1 MELALGIKKAL
12 ELILGL
18 DQEVVE
24 ITLRSLW
31 ISSLSCLLSAL
42 IGLPLAFF
50 SFFFRFP
57 GRRFLIS
64 LCETLYALPTVL
76 VGLLLL
82 ILLSRS
88 GPLGGLRLLFTPW
101 AMILGQVLFVSP
113 LILGLSYS
121 VLSAQGKAPY
131 ITALSLGA
139 RRLEAMWVVFREAK
153 GSLLSVLLMGFGR
166 ALSEVG
172 CAIMVGGNIRGQ
184 TRVLTTALALEA
196 SKGDFAVAF
205 ALGLVLLL
213 LSGAIIGTT
222 KVLGRTD
229 KGWAESC

>member
-1 MELALGIKKAL
+1 MELVLGMKKAL
-12 ELILGL
+12 ELVFGFN
-18 DQEVVE
+18 QEVVE
-24 ITLRSLW
+24 VTLRSLW
-31 ISSLSCLLSAL
+31 ISALSCLFSAL
-42 IGLPLAFF
+42 IALPLAFF

-82 ILLSRS
+82 VLLSRS
-88 GPLGGLRLLFTPW
+88 GPLGELRLLFTPW
-101 AMILGQVLFVSP
+101 AMVIGQVLFVSP
-113 LILGLSYS
+113 LVLGLSYS
-121 VLSAQGKAPY
+121 VLLAQGKAPY

-172 CAIMVGGNIRGQ
+172 CAIMVGGNIRGH

-196 SKGDFAVAF
+196 SKGDFALAF
-205 ALGLVLLL
+205 ALGIVLLL
-213 LSGAIIGTT
+213 LSGAIIGTSRF
-222 KVLGRTD
+222 LGRAD
-229 KGWAESC
+229 KGWIESP